1 MRDVHRN
8 PHVRKMKPVAQPNQ
22 ADSNN
27 MMRNQLLK
35 VLPRLLQ
42 HKQQHNRLLRPVT
55 RLEQIVRLDNRLVC
69 AMWETLIHPNRI
81 EVPHRRATHDPDT
94 KRPVQRKI
102 QRRVRLLH
110 EPALF
115 IPVLDPKLDR
125 NRANESLHAELAREA
140 QHDDVEADESKV
152 APAFAVVNWAIGVCA
167 DVGGDERVVACE
179 RVGQKEAG
187 GQRI

>member
-8 PHVRKMKPVAQPNQ
+8 PHVRKMKSVAQPDQ
-22 ADSNN
+22 ANSDN

-55 RLEQIVRLDNRLVC
+55 RLKEIVRLDDGLVRAVREALVHANRV
-69 AMWETLIHPNRI
+69 
-81 EVPHRRATHDPDT
+81 EVPHRRPAHDPDT
-94 KRPVQRKI
+94 KRPVQRKV

-110 EPALF
+110 EPRLF
-115 IPVLDPKLDR
+115 IPVPDPKPYR
-125 NRANESLHAELAREA
+125 NRANESLHAELAGEA
-140 QHDDVEADESKV
+140 QDDNVETDESEV
-152 APAFAVVNWAIGVCA
+152 TSALAVVNWAIGVRA

-179 RVGQKEAG
+179 RVGQEEAG